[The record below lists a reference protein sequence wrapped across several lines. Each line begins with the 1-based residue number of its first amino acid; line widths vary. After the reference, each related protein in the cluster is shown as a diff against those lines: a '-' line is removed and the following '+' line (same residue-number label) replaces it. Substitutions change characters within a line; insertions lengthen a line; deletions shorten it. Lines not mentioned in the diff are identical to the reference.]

1 MRDLVIAVFN
11 ERFEAE
17 EVRLDLL
24 KRQHEHLIDLEDAV
38 VLIRDQKGKVKLSH
52 VSHLTSA
59 GALTGGFLG
68 TIFGVMLLN
77 PIFAL
82 AGLATGTVLGGISG
96 SLSHAGIN
104 EEFMRDFAEHLQPG
118 TSALCVLVTEHLDKV
133 LEELKRF
140 QAKILRTQVML
151 EAEAMLKE
159 ALTSSKP

>member
-104 EEFMRDFAEHLQPG
+104 EEFMRDFAEQLQPG